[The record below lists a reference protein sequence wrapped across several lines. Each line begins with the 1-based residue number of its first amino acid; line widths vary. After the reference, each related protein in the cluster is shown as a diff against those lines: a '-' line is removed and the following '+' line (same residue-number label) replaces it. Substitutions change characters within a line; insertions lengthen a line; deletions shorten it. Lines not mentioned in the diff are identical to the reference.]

1 MINYKDIKLDNDTIN
16 DIVRWVSPE
25 ENFVD
30 KKIASCQ
37 SLFPLINIFQCETV
51 VELGTYWGCA
61 TSSLLENCPSIQKL
75 YTIDKYL
82 SYKDTVK
89 PFIEVSESGANFLKL
104 VARRNFSYL
113 PKNLQEKIN
122 IIYGDTIESV
132 KRFED
137 KSVDFMWFDAH
148 LSEEQLANEL
158 ESWYPKVSHGG
169 IVGVHDCG
177 NNGSH
182 MDQVVYEF
190 MEGKSTEGCM
200 SYFNDTLSWIKVDD

>member
-82 SYKDTVK
+82 SFGLGRSSV
-89 PFIEVSESGANFLKL
+89 
-104 VARRNFSYL
+104 
-113 PKNLQEKIN
+113 QQ
-122 IIYGDTIESV
+122 YG
-132 KRFED
+132 
-137 KSVDFMWFDAH
+137 
-148 LSEEQLANEL
+148 
-158 ESWYPKVSHGG
+158 GG
-169 IVGVHDCG
+169 TGCIV
-177 NNGSH
+177 
-182 MDQVVYEF
+182 Y
-190 MEGKSTEGCM
+190 
-200 SYFNDTLSWIKVDD
+200 

>member
-1 MINYKDIKLDNDTIN
+1 MINHKDIKLDNDTIN

-89 PFIEVSESGANFLKL
+89 PFIEVGESGANFLKL